1 MNINDMK
8 PLKEIKKEGFYPATL
23 SGRISDI
30 EDIVKNFATGIYVI
44 GGDRGSGKTTLMNSI
59 ENQSTKKRAQNY
71 GFIVAESE
79 YFLHLNVTNKD
90 TDLLRELILFLEQI
104 YVENAEKL
112 DKEILN
118 RIENIKEKVL
128 FDIYLE
134 EIEEEIRGESET
146 STSNFIFGIKASISE
161 FMFSKASLEANSIK
175 LNNNEIR
182 NRKIKSPRQR
192 REDLAEE
199 VVKLFAIFSDN
210 FSIVVVLDEL
220 DKLDDISLEHFIE
233 ENKVVLVESS
243 VIFFL
248 VVDSQKY
255 VNLKYD
261 KKYSALDNLI
271 REYIFLPRMNWQ
283 EFILVVPKL
292 LKISS
297 LNTLQSIYYRS
308 KGNFREI
315 IKLKKDYNDYY
326 SLSEKRNKSHSLR
339 NKNIYSFKI
348 LIEIITNEYIM
359 DLPEVLNEI
368 AIDFIHDALEIVSIN
383 SYITEQELLEIQ
395 KGYLSSNNV
404 LNSVLNRVKEVLLN
418 YVVSNKVEGRGTLKK
433 ELAKYYEPKSYFSF
447 SKNYKHIELEA
458 TEIGT
463 LYQLL
468 DMYYESVDG
477 VIICKETNE
486 DSFYNTSYTATILIS
501 NNYMNSLAFVNKRGF
516 AWNFEEGRRYGEMQQ
531 YLKDRQIKYIDIEL
545 PTTETMLEHVNDLE
559 VFSDMFKE
567 KYNDY

>member
-1 MNINDMK
+1 MK

-30 EDIVKNFATGIYVI
+30 EDIVKKFATGIYVI

-118 RIENIKEKVL
+118 RIENIKEKIL

-192 REDLAEE
+192 REDVAEE

-545 PTTETMLEHVNDLE
+545 PTAETMLEHVNDLE

-567 KYNDY
+567 KYNDYYTGK

>member
-1 MNINDMK
+1 MK

-59 ENQSTKKRAQNY
+59 ENQSSKKRAQNY

-112 DKEILN
+112 GKEILN

-175 LNNNEIR
+175 LNNDEIR

-192 REDLAEE
+192 REDVAEE

-326 SLSEKRNKSHSLR
+326 SLSEKRNKSDSLR

-418 YVVSNKVEGRGTLKK
+418 YVVSNKVEERGTLKK

-447 SKNYKHIELEA
+447 SKNYKHIELET

-501 NNYMNSLAFVNKRGF
+501 NNYMNSLVFVNKRGF
-516 AWNFEEGRRYGEMQQ
+516 AWNFEEGMRYGEMQQ